1 VADKFATRV
10 SALAGGDEFFDEI
23 LRVSRQKPLAVPA
36 NGQPSANGATLLGQR
51 RATDVAEFKRAIAA
65 NQRYE
70 DLKRSGSTKLFADL
84 PRLVFN
90 EFYSFEGTTERRSRG
105 SNRVHWRGD
114 SLPTS
119 FARRSAVRS
128 M

>member
-1 VADKFATRV
+1 MRSTRHPENVRGSGVALV
-10 SALAGGDEFFDEI
+10 VI
-23 LRVSRQKPLAVPA
+23 V
-36 NGQPSANGATLLGQR
+36 
-51 RATDVAEFKRAIAA
+51 VAEFKRAIAA

-70 DLKRSGSTKLFADL
+70 DLKCSGSTKLFADL

-105 SNRVHWRGD
+105 SNRVLWPADG
-114 SLPTS
+114 LPAS
-119 FARRSAVRS
+119 VARRSAVRS

>member
-1 VADKFATRV
+1 MRSTRKPENVGGSGVALV
-10 SALAGGDEFFDEI
+10 VI
-23 LRVSRQKPLAVPA
+23 V
-36 NGQPSANGATLLGQR
+36 
-51 RATDVAEFKRAIAA
+51 VAELKRAIAA

-70 DLKRSGSTKLFADL
+70 DLQRSGSTKFFADL

-90 EFYSFEGTTERRSRG
+90 EFYFAGTTERRLRG
-105 SNRVHWRGD
+105 SNRGLWPADG
-114 SLPTS
+114 LPTS